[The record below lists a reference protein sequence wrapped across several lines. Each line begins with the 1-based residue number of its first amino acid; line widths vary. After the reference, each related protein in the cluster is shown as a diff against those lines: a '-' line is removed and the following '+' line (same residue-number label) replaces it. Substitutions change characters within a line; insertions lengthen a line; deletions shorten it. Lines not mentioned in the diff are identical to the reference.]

1 MDGAGNSGALTT
13 REETME
19 RREFVGTMLGAG
31 ALAAIAPRAVRA
43 AFPER
48 SEGAPIAMT
57 VYKSPTC
64 GCCKE
69 WIKHMEANGFSAKV
83 VDMDDLTTVKKN
95 AGVPDELLSCH
106 TALVWTYVA
115 EGHVPAD
122 LVKKMLAEKPAILG
136 LAVAGMV
143 VGSPGMEQGA
153 TRLPYAVMAFAKG
166 GKTSVYAKR

>member
-1 MDGAGNSGALTT
+1 
-13 REETME
+13 ME

-31 ALAAIAPRAVRA
+31 ALAAVAPRALRA
-43 AFPER
+43 EMG
-48 SEGAPIAMT
+48 SAPIAMT

-69 WIKHMEANGFSAKV
+69 WIKHMEANGFTAKV
-83 VDMDDLTTVKKN
+83 VDMDDLASIKKN
-95 AGVPDELLSCH
+95 AGVPDQLQSCH
-106 TALVWTYVA
+106 TALIGAYVA

-143 VGSPGMEQGA
+143 AGSPGMEQGS
-153 TRLPYAVMAFAKG
+153 TKLPYDVIAFAKG